1 MQITI
6 QCQCNAML
14 IFVHNINSCKVDQLM
29 GPVSE
34 WGWLEEGTYSAIL
47 NTNIL
52 KYREKI

>member
-1 MQITI
+1 
-6 QCQCNAML
+6 
-14 IFVHNINSCKVDQLM
+14 M